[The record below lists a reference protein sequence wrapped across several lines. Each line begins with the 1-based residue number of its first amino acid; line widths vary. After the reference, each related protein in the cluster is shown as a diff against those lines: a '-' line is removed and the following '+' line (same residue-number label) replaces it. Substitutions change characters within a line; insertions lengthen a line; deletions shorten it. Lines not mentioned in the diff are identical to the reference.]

1 MQLAF
6 RRGNYGVASLIR
18 KALRLFCPNPGRLIT
33 VSHGRSMYGLFYS
46 YFWPIAI
53 TCVWGGF
60 LLSHASQI
68 FIYTWLVR
76 LYTRYH
82 RKISRH
88 PIDHWPKWVA
98 CFLANQKSK
107 SGLADCRGFS
117 ASLHLRRVIH
127 PWVSKYVVTKPY
139 VVEHSCTCINVC
151 RAVQAVHHRHIYGH
165 GCKSNSTIAESVLS
179 VNCSLF
185 LRYGE
190 VPYMTVKIQP

>member
-1 MQLAF
+1 MA
-6 RRGNYGVASLIR
+6 RT
-18 KALRLFCPNPGRLIT
+18 ALHKVPPENFETSYRPLTQMGR
-33 VSHGRSMYGLFYS
+33 M
-46 YFWPIAI
+46 
-53 TCVWGGF
+53 
-60 LLSHASQI
+60 
-68 FIYTWLVR
+68 
-76 LYTRYH
+76 
-82 RKISRH
+82 
-88 PIDHWPKWVA
+88 
-98 CFLANQKSK
+98 FLANQKSK